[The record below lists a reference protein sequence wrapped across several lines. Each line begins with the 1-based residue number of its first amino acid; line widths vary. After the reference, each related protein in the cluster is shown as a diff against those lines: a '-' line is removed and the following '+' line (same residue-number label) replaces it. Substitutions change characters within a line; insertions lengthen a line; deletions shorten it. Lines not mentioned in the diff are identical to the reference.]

1 MKYLVLIP
9 IAVVVWLVGAWLND
23 YTRRHGHP

>member
-1 MKYLVLIP
+1 MDW
-9 IAVVVWLVGAWLND
+9 IAVVTFVLIWVVGAWLND